1 MVPSI
6 LWLPCMGK
14 YTPMHP
20 YTTHIPPIYHPCNP
34 HREEPLDDFLLLIS
48 QVDFQTIAKLP
59 CDPKSLYK
67 IVFLYFSYKFIQAIL
82 FPPSAVHWTNE
93 IFISLSSNTSL
104 LLSISQRPC
113 DEGLVMRE
121 HVLPLLLSK

>member
-1 MVPSI
+1 MDH
-6 LWLPCMGK
+6 G
-14 YTPMHP
+14 TQHPMASLHGQVH
-20 YTTHIPPIYHPCNP
+20 THASIYHPCNP